1 MAYDSVR
8 SLPEGRRG
16 VEGDLDRQAM
26 TTTVAK
32 LRTLTEEIAKPR
44 SPCNTSQGH
53 AAVSCPGCVHADA
66 LNAVYNAAPALAR
79 LVVTLTEALEV
90 VDECCGCVT
99 AGPNDAPRK
108 ALAAVEALE
117 L

>member
-1 MAYDSVR
+1 
-8 SLPEGRRG
+8 
-16 VEGDLDRQAM
+16 M
-26 TTTVAK
+26 TTSAK
-32 LRTLTEEIAKPR
+32 LQELRELARPVAACTCPPKLNHATGCQDTVLIA
-44 SPCNTSQGH
+44 
-53 AAVSCPGCVHADA
+53 
-66 LNAVYNAAPALAR
+66 ALAR